1 MARPQHASVNVGIDT
16 GKAHL
21 DVCIHET
28 KQFVSF
34 ANAPQDIH
42 RLVLLLDLFP
52 VERIVIEATG
62 RLERAFVEAALE
74 RGLPVIVMQPIKIRR
89 YAGAIGLLAKTD
101 KLDAA
106 LIAEFAATVK
116 PPLRR
121 PVDENTRYIR
131 DLLVRRRQLL
141 QMSTM
146 EKNRLQIMP
155 PHLAGDI
162 RTLIDE
168 LQRQVKQIDHHLDD
182 AVQVQSAWQQ
192 QFERLIAVPGLGPTT
207 VYTLLADLP
216 ELGKLSA
223 RQISALV
230 GVAPFNRESGKLR
243 GRRQIKGGRS
253 SVRTT
258 LYMAMLSAV
267 RFNPPIRAF
276 YQRLLAQGKH
286 KKVALTACMHK
297 LLVMLNAMV
306 RDDAEWRFQET

>member
-1 MARPQHASVNVGIDT
+1 
-16 GKAHL
+16 
-21 DVCIHET
+21 
-28 KQFVSF
+28 
-34 ANAPQDIH
+34 
-42 RLVLLLDLFP
+42 
-52 VERIVIEATG
+52 
-62 RLERAFVEAALE
+62 
-74 RGLPVIVMQPIKIRR
+74 
-89 YAGAIGLLAKTD
+89 
-101 KLDAA
+101 
-106 LIAEFAATVK
+106 
-116 PPLRR
+116 
-121 PVDENTRYIR
+121 
-131 DLLVRRRQLL
+131 
-141 QMSTM
+141 
-146 EKNRLQIMP
+146 MP

-162 RTLIDE
+162 HTLIDE

-306 RDDAEWRFQET
+306 RDDAE

>member
-1 MARPQHASVNVGIDT
+1 MARNTYASVNVGIDT
-16 GKAHL
+16 GKSQL
-21 DVCIHET
+21 DVYIHET
-28 KQFVSF
+28 QQFVSF

-42 RLVLLLDLFP
+42 RLVLLLEMFP
-52 VERIVIEATG
+52 IERIVIEATG
-62 RLERAFVEAALE
+62 RLEQAFVEAALE

-101 KLDAA
+101 KLDAK

-116 PPLRR
+116 PPFRR

-141 QMSTM
+141 QISTM

-155 PHLAGDI
+155 AHLTDDI
-162 RTLIDE
+162 NTLIVE
-168 LQRQVKQIDHHLDD
+168 LQRQVKQIDRHLDE

-216 ELGKLSA
+216 ELGHLSA
-223 RQISALV
+223 REISALV

-243 GRRQIKGGRS
+243 GRRRIKGGRS

-267 RFNPPIRAF
+267 RYNPPIRTF
-276 YQRLLAQGKH
+276 YQRLLNQGKH
-286 KKVALTACMHK
+286 KKVALTACMRK
-297 LLVMLNAMV
+297 LLVMLNAMA
-306 RDDAEWRFQET
+306 RDNAEWRFQEN

>member
-1 MARPQHASVNVGIDT
+1 MARNMPQSVNVGIDT
-16 GKAHL
+16 GKTQL
-21 DVCIHET
+21 DVYIHET
-28 KQFVSF
+28 QQFVSF
-34 ANAPQDIH
+34 GNDDTGVH
-42 RLVLLLDLFP
+42 RLVLLLEMFP

-62 RLERAFVEAALE
+62 RLERLFVEAALA
-74 RGLPVIVMQPIKIRR
+74 RDLPVIVMQPIKIRR

-101 KLDAA
+101 RLDAR

-116 PPLRR
+116 PPFRR

-155 PHLAGDI
+155 AHLADDI
-162 RTLIDE
+162 NKLVAE
-168 LQRQVKQIDHHLDD
+168 LQRQVKQIDRHLDE
-182 AVQVQSAWQQ
+182 AVQIQAEWQQ
-192 QFERLIAVPGLGPTT
+192 RFEQLIAVPGLGPTT

-216 ELGKLSA
+216 ELGKLNA
-223 RQISALV
+223 REISALV

-243 GRRQIKGGRS
+243 GRRRIKGGRA

-267 RFNPPIRAF
+267 RYSPPIRAF
-276 YQRLLAQGKH
+276 YERLIGQGKH

-297 LLVMLNAMV
+297 LLIMLNAMV
-306 RDDAEWRFQET
+306 RDDAQWRFQEA

>member
-16 GKAHL
+16 GKAQL

-28 KQFVSF
+28 EQFVSF
-34 ANAPQDIH
+34 ANEPQDIH
-42 RLVLLLDLFP
+42 RLVLLLEMFP

-62 RLERAFVEAALE
+62 RLERPFVEAALE

-121 PVDENTRYIR
+121 PVDENTRHIR

-155 PHLAGDI
+155 PHLADDI

-168 LQRQVKQIDHHLDD
+168 LQRQVKQIDRHLDE
-182 AVQVQSAWQQ
+182 AVQVQSVWQQ

-243 GRRQIKGGRS
+243 GRRRIRGGRA

-306 RDDAEWRFQET
+306 RDDSEWRFQET

>member
-1 MARPQHASVNVGIDT
+1 MARNMPQSVNVGIDT
-16 GKAHL
+16 GKTQL
-21 DVCIHET
+21 DVYIHET
-28 KQFVSF
+28 QQFVSF
-34 ANAPQDIH
+34 GNDDTGVH
-42 RLVLLLDLFP
+42 RLVLLLEMFP

-62 RLERAFVEAALE
+62 RLERLFVEAALA
-74 RGLPVIVMQPIKIRR
+74 RDLPVIVMQPIKIRR

-101 KLDAA
+101 RLDAR

-116 PPLRR
+116 PPFRR
-121 PVDENTRYIR
+121 PIDENTRYIR

-155 PHLAGDI
+155 AHLADDI
-162 RTLIDE
+162 NKLVAE
-168 LQRQVKQIDHHLDD
+168 LQRQVKQIDRHLDE
-182 AVQVQSAWQQ
+182 AVQIQAEWQQ
-192 QFERLIAVPGLGPTT
+192 RFEQLIAVPGLGPTT

-216 ELGKLSA
+216 ELGKLNA
-223 RQISALV
+223 REISALV

-243 GRRQIKGGRS
+243 GRRRIKGGRA

-267 RFNPPIRAF
+267 RYNPPIRAF
-276 YQRLLAQGKH
+276 YERLIGQGKH

-297 LLVMLNAMV
+297 LLIMLNAMV
-306 RDDAEWRFQET
+306 RDDAQWRFQEA

>member
-1 MARPQHASVNVGIDT
+1 MARHHETVNIGIDT

-21 DVCIHET
+21 DVYIHET
-28 KQFVSF
+28 QQFVRF
-34 ANAPQDIH
+34 ANDEKDIH
-42 RLVLLLDLFP
+42 RLVLLLEMYP
-52 VERIVIEATG
+52 VARIVIEATG
-62 RLERAFVEAALE
+62 RLESVFVAAALE

-101 KLDAA
+101 QLDAK

-116 PPLRR
+116 PPFRQ
-121 PVDENTRYIR
+121 PVDQNTRYIR

-146 EKNRLQIMP
+146 EKNRLQVMP
-155 PHLAGDI
+155 THLTDDI
-162 RTLIDE
+162 ETMIIE
-168 LQRQVKQIDHHLDD
+168 LQRQVKQIDHSLDD
-182 AVQVQSAWQQ
+182 AVQVQSEWQQ
-192 QFERLIAVPGLGPTT
+192 QFERLIKVPGLGPTT

-223 RQISALV
+223 REISALV

-243 GRRQIKGGRS
+243 GKRRIKGGRT

-267 RFNPPIRAF
+267 RYNPPIRAF
-276 YQRLLAQGKH
+276 YERLLAKGKH

-306 RDDAEWRFQET
+306 RNNAEWRFQEN

>member
-1 MARPQHASVNVGIDT
+1 MARQKQTVNVGIDT
-16 GKAHL
+16 GKSQL
-21 DVCIHET
+21 DVYIHET
-28 KQFVSF
+28 QQFVRF
-34 ANAPQDIH
+34 ANNAKDIH
-42 RLVLLLDLFP
+42 RLVLLLEMYPL
-52 VERIVIEATG
+52 ERIVIEATG
-62 RLERAFVEAALE
+62 RLESVFVAAALE

-101 KLDAA
+101 QLDAK

-116 PPLRR
+116 PPFRQ
-121 PVDENTRYIR
+121 PVGQNTRYIR

-146 EKNRLQIMP
+146 EKNRRQIMP
-155 PHLAGDI
+155 AHLTEEID
-162 RTLIDE
+162 RLISE
-168 LQRQVKQIDHHLDD
+168 LQRQVKHIDHYLDD
-182 AVQVQSAWQQ
+182 AVKVQSEWQQ
-192 QFERLIAVPGLGPTT
+192 QFERLIKVPGLGPTT

-216 ELGKLSA
+216 ELGKLNA
-223 RQISALV
+223 REISALV

-243 GRRQIKGGRS
+243 GKRRIKGGRT

-267 RFNPPIRAF
+267 RYNPPIRAF
-276 YQRLLAQGKH
+276 YERLLAKGKH

-306 RDDAEWRFQET
+306 RNNAEWRFQEN

>member
-1 MARPQHASVNVGIDT
+1 MARPTLSNVNVGIDT
-16 GKAHL
+16 GKTQL

-28 KQFVSF
+28 RQFVSF
-34 ANAPQDIH
+34 ANNAKGIRQ
-42 RLVLLLDLFP
+42 LVLLLDMFP

-62 RLERAFVEAALE
+62 RLESIFVEAALA

-101 KLDAA
+101 KLDAR
-106 LIAEFAATVK
+106 LIAEFAAVVK
-116 PPLRR
+116 PPFRH
-121 PVDENTRYIR
+121 PVDGNTRYIR

-141 QMSTM
+141 RISTM

-155 PHLAGDI
+155 GHLTDDI
-162 RTLIDE
+162 QQLIKE
-168 LQRQVKQIDHHLDD
+168 LQRQVKQIDHHLDE
-182 AVQVQSAWQQ
+182 AVQVQSEWQA
-192 QFERLIAVPGLGPTT
+192 QFERLVAVPGLGPTT
-207 VYTLLADLP
+207 IYTLLADLP
-216 ELGKLSA
+216 ELGKLTA

-230 GVAPFNRESGKLR
+230 GVAPFNRESGKMR
-243 GRRQIKGGRS
+243 GRRRIKGGRA

-276 YQRLLAQGKH
+276 YERLLAQGKH

-297 LLVMLNAMV
+297 LIVMLNAMV
-306 RDDAEWRFQET
+306 RDQADWRFQEN

>member
-1 MARPQHASVNVGIDT
+1 MARNTFSSVNVGIDT
-16 GKAHL
+16 GKSQL

-28 KQFVSF
+28 QQFVSF
-34 ANAPQDIH
+34 ANEARDIH
-42 RLVLLLDLFP
+42 RLVLLLELFP
-52 VERIVIEATG
+52 IERIVIEATG
-62 RLERAFVEAALE
+62 RLERPFVEAALE
-74 RGLPVIVMQPIKIRR
+74 RGLPVVVMQPIKIRR

-101 KLDAA
+101 KLDAR
-106 LIAEFAATVK
+106 LIAEFAAVVK
-116 PPLRR
+116 PPFRR
-121 PVDENTRYIR
+121 PIDENTRYIR

-155 PHLAGDI
+155 PHLVDDI
-162 RTLIDE
+162 KGLINE
-168 LQRQVKQIDHHLDD
+168 LQRQVKQIDCYLDE

-192 QFERLIAVPGLGPTT
+192 QFEQLIAVPGLGPTT

-223 RQISALV
+223 REISALV

-243 GRRQIKGGRS
+243 GRRRIKGGRA

-258 LYMAMLSAV
+258 LYMASLSAV

-276 YQRLLAQGKH
+276 YARLLAQGKH

-306 RDDAEWRFQET
+306 RDDAEWRFQEN

>member
-1 MARPQHASVNVGIDT
+1 MARNTFSSVNVGIDT
-16 GKAHL
+16 GKSQL

-28 KQFVSF
+28 QQFVSF
-34 ANAPQDIH
+34 ANEARDIH
-42 RLVLLLDLFP
+42 RLVLLLELFP
-52 VERIVIEATG
+52 IERIVIEATG
-62 RLERAFVEAALE
+62 RLERPFVEAALE
-74 RGLPVIVMQPIKIRR
+74 RGLPVVVMQPIKIRR

-101 KLDAA
+101 KLDAR
-106 LIAEFAATVK
+106 LIAEFAAVVK
-116 PPLRR
+116 PPFRR
-121 PVDENTRYIR
+121 PIDENTRYIR

-155 PHLAGDI
+155 PHLVDDI
-162 RTLIDE
+162 KGLINE
-168 LQRQVKQIDHHLDD
+168 LQRQVKQIDCYLDE

-192 QFERLIAVPGLGPTT
+192 QFEQLIAVPGLGPTT

-223 RQISALV
+223 REISALV

-243 GRRQIKGGRS
+243 GRRRIKGGRA

-258 LYMAMLSAV
+258 LYMASLSAV

-276 YQRLLAQGKH
+276 YARLLAQGKH

-306 RDDAEWRFQET
+306 RDQAQWRFQET